1 MAAAKRMHADGDF
14 DFAVSRAYYAMFY
27 LTQALLFSLPARPAF
42 VRHSG
47 VVAAFHREF
56 VRTGKFGPE
65 HHAALQHAMEDRNIV
80 DYQYRELVSS
90 ERSDRVLRDA
100 EAFVEAAEAY
110 LRRPVG

>member
-1 MAAAKRMHADGDF
+1 
-14 DFAVSRAYYAMFY
+14 
-27 LTQALLFSLPARPAF
+27 LLSSLPARPAF

-80 DYQYRELVSS
+80 DYQARELVSS
-90 ERSDRVLRDA
+90 DRSERVLRDA
-100 EAFVEAAEAY
+100 EAFVGAAEAY